1 MFFAQMAM
9 FYNPNSN
16 YTKKIR
22 KGDSE
27 ALFKKI
33 QEIKIRKNKF
43 LFEKNNSLIFPKI
56 KYKINEPFSFNNKFQ
71 FDKHSKILEEIKIKN
86 RNDDKNNKLKKSL
99 SMVDMITKNKKK
111 IRQLENQRILEDNF
125 LMGERLCN
133 TKHAISCRNY
143 LYLPK
148 IKTNKN

>member
-9 FYNPNSN
+9 FYNQNSKF
-16 YTKKIR
+16 TKRIR
-22 KGDSE
+22 KEDSD
-27 ALFKKI
+27 ALYKRI

-43 LFEKNNSLIFPKI
+43 LINKNNSLILP
-56 KYKINEPFSFNNKFQ
+56 KYKYKTKEPFSFNFKFQ
-71 FDKHSKILEEIKIKN
+71 FDKHSKLLEEIKNKN
-86 RNDDKNNKLKKSL
+86 RNDINKIKKSL
-99 SMVDMITKNKKK
+99 SMVDIITKNKNK
-111 IRQLENQRILEDNF
+111 IRQIENKRILEDNF

-133 TKHAISCRNY
+133 TKHVISCRNK